1 MAESPKPTVCPIC
14 GRRLMDFKVTD
25 SRPTSSG
32 QQRVQL
38 RQCPEHPKVR
48 AATLAKEIAFSEA
61 ARFIGKV
68 RNREKR
74 KRKAPQD
81 MGAHV
86 DRASGN
92 G

>member
-1 MAESPKPTVCPIC
+1 MPEPLKSTVCPIC
-14 GRRLMDFKVTD
+14 GRRLMQFKVTD

-32 QQRVQL
+32 QQRVQI

-48 AATLAKEIAFSEA
+48 AGALVKEISLAEA
-61 ARFIGKV
+61 LRFIARV

-74 KRKAPQD
+74 KRRTPQD
-81 MGAHV
+81 VGANV
-86 DRASGN
+86 DRNAGN

>member
-1 MAESPKPTVCPIC
+1 MAEPGKPTVCPTC

-32 QQRVQL
+32 QQRVQI

-48 AATLAKEIAFSEA
+48 AGALVKEISLAEA
-61 ARFIGKV
+61 LRFIGRV

-74 KRKAPQD
+74 KRRGPQD
-81 MGAHV
+81 MGAKV
-86 DRASGN
+86 DRTSGN
-92 G
+92 A